1 MKPTDRVAEVPLHLR
16 FNEFKTQMQRYLC
29 ICVLTSLKR
38 WPLRKSKEI
47 GVETMKK
54 LLATILA
61 LVMALPLC
69 TVSWAAETQDVAEA
83 GGTKYESLQDAINAA
98 DGQTV

>member
-1 MKPTDRVAEVPLHLR
+1 
-16 FNEFKTQMQRYLC
+16 
-29 ICVLTSLKR
+29 
-38 WPLRKSKEI
+38 
-47 GVETMKK
+47 MKK

-61 LVMALPLC
+61 LVMALSLC

-98 DGQTV
+98 DGQTVKLLDNVTVVGSVAVNTKRLSTVHIMTSCRRL